1 MWYMLGLIDVYALT
15 FFITEISIIIIII
28 ISQLYMFSESY

>member
-15 FFITEISIIIIII
+15 FFITEISIIM